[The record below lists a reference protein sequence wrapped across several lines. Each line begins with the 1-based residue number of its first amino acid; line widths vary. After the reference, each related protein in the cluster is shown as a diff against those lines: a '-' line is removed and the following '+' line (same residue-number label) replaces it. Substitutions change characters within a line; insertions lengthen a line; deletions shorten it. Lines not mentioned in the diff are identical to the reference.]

1 MRLSLFFISN
11 QNSNDATTRHEI
23 ERRAGLVSLFSQC
36 WPRVWPRP
44 VVALHELFASR
55 ERHLPDGNTK
65 GKYVSEF
72 LGGVHSGFSAVVI
85 VPAVIERVH
94 PSAKDFRNPLTAF
107 QSSTTPWALFL
118 ISLLRPAC

>member
-1 MRLSLFFISN
+1 MRLSLFFISH
-11 QNSNDATTRHEI
+11 QDSNDATTRHEI

-36 WPRVWPRP
+36 RARVWSRP

-55 ERHLPDGNTK
+55 ERHLPDGNTE

-85 VPAVIERVH
+85 VPAAIGRAH
-94 PSAKDFRNPLTAF
+94 PQIGGL
-107 QSSTTPWALFL
+107 W
-118 ISLLRPAC
+118 